1 MLFNSLVF
9 VLFFAVVYS
18 AYRALPHRGQNAL
31 LLLASWFFYAWWDWR
46 FLSLLL
52 LSTAVD
58 WAVGRALATATRH
71 RRLLLLASIVVNLGI
86 LGTFKYLGFFTVQ
99 ANALLEAVG
108 VHSALPVLHL
118 VLPVGLS
125 FYTFQSMAYTIDV
138 YRGRLA
144 PTRSFWLFALF
155 VSFFP
160 QLVAGPIE
168 RSTALL
174 PQLERPRTVSREQ
187 LALGAQLVLLGYF
200 KKVFVADNLGVIV
213 SQVFDSGQPTHGL
226 AVLLAG
232 YAFTWQIYGDFSGY
246 TDVARGLARWMGIEL
261 SLNFNLPFFATGP
274 RDLWRRWHIS
284 LSQWLRDY
292 LYIPLG
298 GSRHGSARTHLN
310 LVATMVLGGLWH
322 GASWTFV
329 VWGAVHGLA
338 LVIQRLL
345 QGLLPPWPSG
355 RLGRLL
361 AIVLTFHFTAFCFLI
376 FRAHDLHQVGYLLQ
390 NVGYSLRPQPGDL
403 DTARQLAAVVG
414 PLFALELAQY
424 LSGDLQLLA
433 RLPRPVQAG
442 LVMAATLVIVI
453 LGASYGRRFIY
464 FQF

>member
-155 VSFFP
+155 VSFFI
-160 QLVAGPIE
+160 LVFSLAM
-168 RSTALL
+168 TM
-174 PQLERPRTVSREQ
+174 SRQ
-187 LALGAQLVLLGYF
+187 
-200 KKVFVADNLGVIV
+200 
-213 SQVFDSGQPTHGL
+213 S
-226 AVLLAG
+226 
-232 YAFTWQIYGDFSGY
+232 
-246 TDVARGLARWMGIEL
+246 
-261 SLNFNLPFFATGP
+261 
-274 RDLWRRWHIS
+274 
-284 LSQWLRDY
+284 
-292 LYIPLG
+292 
-298 GSRHGSARTHLN
+298 
-310 LVATMVLGGLWH
+310 
-322 GASWTFV
+322 
-329 VWGAVHGLA
+329 
-338 LVIQRLL
+338 
-345 QGLLPPWPSG
+345 
-355 RLGRLL
+355 
-361 AIVLTFHFTAFCFLI
+361 
-376 FRAHDLHQVGYLLQ
+376 
-390 NVGYSLRPQPGDL
+390 
-403 DTARQLAAVVG
+403 
-414 PLFALELAQY
+414 
-424 LSGDLQLLA
+424 
-433 RLPRPVQAG
+433 
-442 LVMAATLVIVI
+442 
-453 LGASYGRRFIY
+453 
-464 FQF
+464 